1 MTRARGSLMRSKLTP
16 AFVAKPP
23 LPEKGDR
30 VIYWDST
37 QSGFGLMVT
46 KAGHKSYVCQYR
58 AGRLSRRMSLKVG
71 LTLTEARKEAKAILG
86 RVAKGGDP
94 LGEKRKSEE
103 ASENTFRAVAE
114 SFLQREGPKL
124 RSADER
130 RKIFERLVYP
140 VLGSR
145 QIDAIRRSDI
155 VKLLDGIEDDSG
167 PRMAH
172 LTLAYISRLFSWHAK
187 RTDDFHTPIIRGMGR
202 VNAKERARKRTLT
215 DDELR
220 AVWNATEAGGSLFD
234 RYVQFLLLSACRRN
248 EAARM
253 IRTELDGTDW
263 LIPGSRTKNKQDH
276 LVPLSGKAMGIL
288 SKLPVVGKPDGF
300 VFTNDGV
307 RAFRNFAECKGKLQE
322 RSGTQGWS
330 LHDLRRTARSL
341 MSRAGVPA
349 DHAER
354 CLAHVI
360 GGVRA
365 TYDRHEYH
373 PEKKA
378 AFEALAVQIDR
389 ILQPADNVVQLRTPV
404 PG

>member
-1 MTRARGSLMRSKLTP
+1 MRSKLTP

-30 VIYWDST
+30 AIYWDAT

-58 AGRLSRRMSLKVG
+58 AGRLSRRMHLKSG

-86 RVAKGGDP
+86 QVAKGGDP
-94 LGEKRKSEE
+94 LGEKRKTEE

-114 SFLQREGPKL
+114 IFLQREGPKL

-140 VLGSR
+140 TLGSR

-155 VKLLDGIEDDSG
+155 VKLLDKIEDDSG

-172 LTLAYISRLFSWHAK
+172 LTLAYISRVFTWHAG
-187 RTDDFHTPIIRGMGR
+187 RSDDFRTPIIRGMGR
-202 VNAKERARKRTLT
+202 VNAKERARKRTLA

-220 AVWNATEAGGSLFD
+220 AVWATAEAGGSLFD
-234 RYVQFLLLSACRRN
+234 RYVQFLLLTACRRN

-253 IRTELDGTDW
+253 TRAELDGADW
-263 LIPGSRTKNKQDH
+263 LIPGSRTKNKQD
-276 LVPLSGKAMGIL
+276 LLLPLSGKAVGVL
-288 SKLPVVGKPDGF
+288 SKLPIVGKADGF
-300 VFTNDGV
+300 VFTNDGL
-307 RAFRNFAECKGKLQE
+307 RAFRNFAVCKADLQE
-322 RSGTQGWS
+322 RSGTKDWS

-349 DHAER
+349 DHAE
-354 CLAHVI
+354 LALGHI
-360 GGVRA
+360 LGGVRGV
-365 TYDRHEYH
+365 YDRHSYRD
-373 PEKKA
+373 EKRA
-378 AFEALAVQIDR
+378 AFEALAAQIDR
-389 ILQPADNVVQLRTPV
+389 ILQPADNVVQLRQPV

>member
-1 MTRARGSLMRSKLTP
+1 MRSKLTP

-30 VIYWDST
+30 VIYWDAT

-58 AGRLSRRMSLKVG
+58 AGRLSRRMHLKSG
-71 LTLTEARKEAKAILG
+71 LTLTEARKEANAILG

-94 LGEKRKSEE
+94 LGEKRKAEE

-114 SFLQREGPKL
+114 TFLQREGPKL

-140 VLGSR
+140 TLGSR

-155 VKLLDGIEDDSG
+155 VKLLDTIEDDSG

-172 LTLAYISRLFSWHAK
+172 LTLAYIGRLFSWHAG
-187 RTDDFHTPIIRGMGR
+187 RSDDFRTPIIRGMGR

-220 AVWNATEAGGSLFD
+220 AVWAAAVAGGALFD
-234 RYVQFLLLSACRRN
+234 RYVQFLLLTACRRN

-253 IRTELDGTDW
+253 TRAELDGADW
-263 LIPGSRTKNKQDH
+263 LIPGSRTKNKQD
-276 LVPLSGKAMGIL
+276 LLLPLCRKAVDVL
-288 SKLPVVGKPDGF
+288 SKQPIVGKPDGF

-307 RAFRNFAECKGKLQE
+307 RAFRNFAVCKANLQE
-322 RSGTQGWS
+322 RSGTKNWS

-349 DHAER
+349 DHAE
-354 CLAHVI
+354 LALGHI
-360 GGVRA
+360 LGGVRGV
-365 TYDRHEYH
+365 YDRHSYRD
-373 PEKKA
+373 EKRA
-378 AFEALAVQIDR
+378 AFEALAAQIDR
-389 ILQPADNVVQLRTPV
+389 ILQPADNVVQLRTLV